1 MKNVVLATTIVC
13 ALIGV
18 SHAQAKTKSHKHPV
32 QVAETET
39 TPQPQPQPGDGGYH
53 QASGFEMVKAQ
64 CELVANGLQPSPGFV
79 MGSSEIVAGPAI
91 GSAIGGLIVHAQNY
105 DHCMTLHGYA
115 KN

>member
-1 MKNVVLATTIVC
+1 MKNVVLATTLVC

-18 SHAQAKTKSHKHPV
+18 SHAEAKTKNHNRPV
-32 QVAETET
+32 QQQQEVMA
-39 TPQPQPQPGDGGYH
+39 QPGDGGYH

-79 MGSSEIVAGPAI
+79 MGSQEYVAGAAI

>member
-1 MKNVVLATTIVC
+1 MKKVVLTTTLVC

-18 SHAQAKTKSHKHPV
+18 TQAEAKTKNHKGPV
-32 QVAETET
+32 HMVETA
-39 TPQPQPQPGDGGYH
+39 PQPQPGDGGYH

-79 MGSSEIVAGPAI
+79 MGSQESVAGAAI
-91 GSAIGGLIVHAQNY
+91 GSAIGGLIVHSQNY
-105 DHCMTLHGYA
+105 DHCMTLKGYA

>member
-1 MKNVVLATTIVC
+1 MKNVVLATTLVC

-18 SHAQAKTKSHKHPV
+18 SHAEAKTKNHNHPV
-32 QVAETET
+32 QMVETA
-39 TPQPQPQPGDGGYH
+39 PQPQPGDGGYH

-79 MGSSEIVAGPAI
+79 MGSQEYVAGAAI
-91 GSAIGGLIVHAQNY
+91 GSAIGGLMVHAQNY
-105 DHCMTLHGYA
+105 DHCMTLKGYA